1 MRQFDLQRI
10 RKEHNV
16 TQKAV
21 SQMTG
26 YPQGFVSVIESRKA
40 SAPEAFIEKIKELF
54 KIEDITPY
62 IIYVPNEE
70 IRAAKNGK
78 PIVDDEPPAT
88 QSDPVTCDDPTP
100 AVPVEPV
107 ARQSLDQEIVASFLE
122 MLKKKEA
129 KIEKLEA
136 QIEMLKAQ
144 LVKR

>member
-100 AVPVEPV
+100 AVPLEPV

-136 QIEMLKAQ
+136 QVEMLKAQ
-144 LVKR
+144 LAKR

>member
-88 QSDPVTCDDPTP
+88 QSDPITCDDPTP

-136 QIEMLKAQ
+136 QVEMLKAQ
-144 LVKR
+144 LAKR

>member
-136 QIEMLKAQ
+136 QVEMLKAQ
-144 LVKR
+144 LAKR

>member
-78 PIVDDEPPAT
+78 PIVDDEPPAP

-100 AVPVEPV
+100 VVPTEPV
-107 ARQSLDQEIVASFLE
+107 MRQSLDQEIVASFLE

>member
-100 AVPVEPV
+100 AVPTEPV
-107 ARQSLDQEIVASFLE
+107 TRQSLDQEIVASFLE

>member
-78 PIVDDEPPAT
+78 PIVDDEPPAP

-100 AVPVEPV
+100 AVLVEPV

-136 QIEMLKAQ
+136 QVEMLKAQ
-144 LVKR
+144 LAKR

>member
-100 AVPVEPV
+100 AVPVETV

-136 QIEMLKAQ
+136 QVEMLKAQ
-144 LVKR
+144 LAKR

>member
-78 PIVDDEPPAT
+78 PIVDDEPPAP

-100 AVPVEPV
+100 AVPTEPV
-107 ARQSLDQEIVASFLE
+107 TRQSLDQEIVASFLE

-144 LVKR
+144 LAKR